1 MWADAGLA
9 TPLGIRA
16 RPPEAVAQAV
26 VSAVEHNRAEIEVA
40 SIALRAAAVLAQ
52 LRPEWFA
59 ALGRRSADEYAAK
72 MTEAA
77 REKR

>member
-1 MWADAGLA
+1 MK
-9 TPLGIRA
+9 
-16 RPPEAVAQAV
+16 PPEAVAHAV
-26 VSAVEHNRAEIEVA
+26 VRAIEHDRAEVEVA

-59 ALGRRSADEYAAK
+59 ALGRRSADEYAAR

-77 REKR
+77 RDKR